1 VSQDPVMERRSIRK
15 YTDQAVGDDVVER
28 LLRAA
33 MCAPSA
39 GNQQPWQFV
48 VLRDRE
54 TLGRVPA
61 AHPYA
66 AMVPSAA
73 LAIVVCGTP
82 EDCRWPSLW
91 PQDCSAATENIL
103 IEATAL
109 GLGSVWCSIH
119 PMEERERGMRE
130 VLGIPEEIVPFS
142 IVALG
147 HAAEAKPPAD
157 RYDEARVHHDRW

>member
-1 VSQDPVMERRSIRK
+1 VSHDPVMERRSIRK
-15 YTDQAVGDDVVER
+15 FTDEPVGDDLVER

-48 VLRDRE
+48 VVRDRE
-54 TLGRVPA
+54 KLAHVPD

-66 AMVPSAA
+66 AMAPFAA

-82 EDCRWPSLW
+82 NGCRWPTLW

-130 VLGIPEEIVPFS
+130 LLGIPEEIVPFS
-142 IVALG
+142 IVAIG
-147 HAAEAKPPAD
+147 HAAEPKAPAD
-157 RYDEARVHHDRW
+157 RYDEGRVHRDRW